1 MADADEDRSIEPDAL
16 LGTHAV
22 EAGVGALVARNRHHL
37 EEMQPDEQENA
48 LGHWREITVEV
59 LSAARNALTNADADG
74 EDEVGRALI
83 VFEDQGEDEVAV
95 HVTFTPQLQ
104 ELEDGSIA
112 GTPAQITAM
121 SLLDTM
127 AQAADEDE
135 PEQ

>member
-1 MADADEDRSIEPDAL
+1 MAEADDPMIAPDAL

-22 EAGVGALVARNRHHL
+22 EAGVAALVARNRHHL
-37 EEMQPDEQENA
+37 EQMEPDEQENA
-48 LGHWREITVEV
+48 LGHWRELTVEV
-59 LSAARNALTNADADG
+59 LSAARGALTNSGADG
-74 EDEVGRALI
+74 DDEAGRALI

-95 HVTFTPQLQ
+95 HVTFMPQLQ

-127 AQAADEDE
+127 AQAADDEDE
-135 PEQ
+135 A

>member
-74 EDEVGRALI
+74 DDEVGRALI

>member
-37 EEMQPDEQENA
+37 DEMQPDEQENA

-59 LSAARNALTNADADG
+59 LSAARNALTNADAVG

>member
-37 EEMQPDEQENA
+37 DEMQPDEQENA

-74 EDEVGRALI
+74 DDEVGRALI

>member
-37 EEMQPDEQENA
+37 DEMQPDEQENA

>member
-37 EEMQPDEQENA
+37 DEMQPDEQENA

-135 PEQ
+135 PEE

>member
-1 MADADEDRSIEPDAL
+1 MADPEGPAMIDADAL
-16 LGTHAV
+16 LGTMAV
-22 EAGVGALVARNRHHL
+22 EAAVGALVSRNRHHYD
-37 EEMQPDEQENA
+37 EMQPDEQENA